1 MPSIGSQPPVR
12 VHPRLGP
19 THHSRALLPPCRPGG
34 KWENGLCAEAT
45 MAELWGWFLAVGG
58 ARFHHRL
65 RNRLGHRPSN

>member
-1 MPSIGSQPPVR
+1 
-12 VHPRLGP
+12 
-19 THHSRALLPPCRPGG
+19 
-34 KWENGLCAEAT
+34 